1 MQKIV
6 IATLFIL
13 LLSLPVLSQGTINAE
28 GSLTATTV
36 LWFYET
42 EVTMKFSG
50 DLTLTGSIELS
61 GEIVSFSATGA
72 SFGSGISNT
81 KTLATTAW
89 TLVKASGTTE
99 GGVPIFIRGGTTA
112 ISSET
117 DLTTLSLG
125 SGTGLFFFVF
135 ELPDRLVYVRGDAEG
150 TGTGTFVPPEDPLTM
165 QIEGTGTFVFQGE
178 VLAEEVASELDFKEA
193 LLLQLPWDLST
204 WPEELLAQLVDLI
217 LNPTLKEE

>member
-1 MQKIV
+1 MRKVV

-28 GSLTATTV
+28 GSSTATTV

-42 EVTMKFSG
+42 EVTIEFSG
-50 DLTLTGSIELS
+50 DLMLAGSIELN
-61 GEIVSFSATGA
+61 GEIVSFSAAGE
-72 SFGSGISNT
+72 SFGSGISDT
-81 KTLATTAW
+81 KTLGTTAW
-89 TLVKASGTTE
+89 TFAKASGTTE
-99 GGVPIFIRGGTTA
+99 GGIPIFIRGGTTA
-112 ISSET
+112 VSSET

-150 TGTGTFVPPEDPLTM
+150 TGTGTFVPPEDPSTM
-165 QIEGTGTFVFQGE
+165 QLEGTGTFVFQGE
-178 VLAEEVASELDFKEA
+178 VLAEEVAAQLDLEEA

-204 WPEELLAQLVDLI
+204 WPAELLAQLVELI
-217 LNPTLKEE
+217 LNPTPEEE

>member
-1 MQKIV
+1 MRKIV

-28 GSLTATTV
+28 GSSTATTV

-72 SFGSGISNT
+72 AFGSGISDT
-81 KTLATTAW
+81 KTLTTTAW

-150 TGTGTFVPPEDPLTM
+150 TGSGTFVPPEDPLTM

-178 VLAEEVASELDFKEA
+178 VLAEEVASELDLEEA

>member
-42 EVTMKFSG
+42 EAILKFSG

-125 SGTGLFFFVF
+125 SGTGLFFLVF

-150 TGTGTFVPPEDPLTM
+150 TGSGTFVPPEDPLTM

-204 WPEELLAQLVDLI
+204 WPEELLTQLVDLI

>member
-42 EVTMKFSG
+42 EAILKFSG

-125 SGTGLFFFVF
+125 SGTGLFFLVF

-150 TGTGTFVPPEDPLTM
+150 TGSGTFVPPEDPLTM
-165 QIEGTGTFVFQGE
+165 PIEGTGTFVFQGE